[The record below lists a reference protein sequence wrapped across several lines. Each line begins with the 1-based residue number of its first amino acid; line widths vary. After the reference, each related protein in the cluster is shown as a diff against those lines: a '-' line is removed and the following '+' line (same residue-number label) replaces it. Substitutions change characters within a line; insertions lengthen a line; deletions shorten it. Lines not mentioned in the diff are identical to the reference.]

1 LVDHKKVLITD
12 GYRAYLKKFSFK
24 KKDRILKRREF
35 LQLKRCGKQIHDR
48 NFLAIYSD
56 GRYRKN
62 RIGITV
68 TKKLGNAV
76 KRNKIK
82 RLIREH
88 FRINRDQIAEF
99 MDINII
105 AKKKAGEI
113 SADMVF
119 KSLDGLQNKMPRRVN
134 H

>member
-1 LVDHKKVLITD
+1 L
-12 GYRAYLKKFSFK
+12 RKFFFK
-24 KKDRILKRREF
+24 KKDKILKRREF
-35 LQLKRCGKQIHDR
+35 LQLKRCGKRIQSR
-48 NFLAIYSD
+48 NFIVKYSD
-56 GRYRKN
+56 GRVKQN

-68 TKKLGNAV
+68 SKKLGNAV

-82 RLIREH
+82 RLIREY
-88 FRINRDQIAEF
+88 FRNNRDKIAEF
-99 MDINII
+99 MDINVI

-119 KSLDGLQNKMPRRVN
+119 KSLDGIFNRIPRREN

>member
-1 LVDHKKVLITD
+1 LRK
-12 GYRAYLKKFSFK
+12 YFFK
-24 KKDRILKRREF
+24 KKDKILKRREF
-35 LQLKRCGKQIHDR
+35 LQLKRCGKRIQDR
-48 NFLAIYSD
+48 NFIIIYSD
-56 GRYRKN
+56 GKYEKN

-68 TKKLGNAV
+68 SKKLGNAV

-82 RLIREH
+82 RLIREN
-88 FRINRDQIAEF
+88 FRMNRDKIAEF
-99 MDINII
+99 MDINVI

-119 KSLDGLQNKMPRRVN
+119 KSLDGIFNQIPRREN

>member
-1 LVDHKKVLITD
+1 M
-12 GYRAYLKKFSFK
+12 RKFFFK
-24 KKDRILKRREF
+24 KKDKILKRREF
-35 LQLKRCGKQIHDR
+35 LQLKRCGKRIQDR
-48 NFLAIYSD
+48 NFIIIYSD
-56 GRYRKN
+56 GRYEKN

-68 TKKLGNAV
+68 SKKLGNAV

-82 RLIREH
+82 RLIREN
-88 FRINRDQIAEF
+88 FRMNRDKIAEF
-99 MDINII
+99 MDINVI

-119 KSLDGLQNKMPRRVN
+119 KSLDGIFNQIPRREN

>member
-1 LVDHKKVLITD
+1 MKN
-12 GYRAYLKKFSFK
+12 FSFK
-24 KKDRILKRREF
+24 KKDKILKRREF
-35 LQLKRCGKQIHDR
+35 LQLQRCGKKIQDG
-48 NFLAIYSD
+48 NFIVNYYD
-56 GRYRKN
+56 GRFGKN

-68 TKKLGNAV
+68 SKKLGNAV

-88 FRINRDQIAEF
+88 FRMNRDKIAEL
-99 MDINII
+99 MDINVI

-119 KSLDGLQNKMPRRVN
+119 KSLNGIFKKIQRREN

>member
-1 LVDHKKVLITD
+1 M
-12 GYRAYLKKFSFK
+12 RKFFFK
-24 KKDRILKRREF
+24 KKDKILKRREF
-35 LQLKRCGKQIHDR
+35 LQLKRCGKRIQDR
-48 NFLAIYSD
+48 NFIIIYSD
-56 GRYRKN
+56 GRSEKN

-68 TKKLGNAV
+68 SKKLGNAV

-82 RLIREH
+82 RLIREN
-88 FRINRDQIAEF
+88 FRMNRDKIAEF
-99 MDINII
+99 MDINVI

-119 KSLDGLQNKMPRRVN
+119 KSLDGIFNQIPRREN

>member
-1 LVDHKKVLITD
+1 L
-12 GYRAYLKKFSFK
+12 RKFFFK
-24 KKDRILKRREF
+24 KKDKILKRREF
-35 LQLKRCGKQIHDR
+35 LQLKRCGKRIQDR
-48 NFLAIYSD
+48 NFIVIYSD
-56 GRYRKN
+56 GRVRKN

-68 TKKLGNAV
+68 SKKLGNAV

-82 RLIREH
+82 RLIREN
-88 FRINRDQIAEF
+88 FRMNRDKIAEF
-99 MDINII
+99 MDFNVI

-119 KSLDGLQNKMPRRVN
+119 KSLDGIFNQIPRREN

>member
-1 LVDHKKVLITD
+1 
-12 GYRAYLKKFSFK
+12 LKYFSFK

-35 LQLKRCGKQIHDR
+35 LLLKRSGKKVHNR
-48 NFLAIYSD
+48 NFIGIYSE
-56 GRYRKN
+56 GRYRKG

-68 TKKLGNAV
+68 SKKIGNAV
-76 KRNKIK
+76 KRNRIK

-88 FRINRDQIAEF
+88 FRMNRDK
-99 MDINII
+99 MPKHKDVNVI

-119 KSLDGLQNKMPRRVN
+119 KSIDGILKKIPRREN

>member
-1 LVDHKKVLITD
+1 
-12 GYRAYLKKFSFK
+12 LKNFSFK

-35 LQLKRCGKQIHDR
+35 LQLQRCGKKIQDR
-48 NFLAIYSD
+48 NFIVIYSE
-56 GRYRKN
+56 GRFEKN
-62 RIGITV
+62 RIGVTV
-68 TKKLGNAV
+68 SKKIGNSV

-88 FRINRDQIAEF
+88 FRINRDKIAEF
-99 MDINII
+99 IDINVI

-119 KSLDGLQNKMPRRVN
+119 KSLDGIFKKIPRREN

>member
-1 LVDHKKVLITD
+1 M
-12 GYRAYLKKFSFK
+12 RKFFFK
-24 KKDRILKRREF
+24 KKDKILKRREF
-35 LQLKRCGKQIHDR
+35 LQLKRCGKRIQDR
-48 NFLAIYSD
+48 NFIIIYSD
-56 GRYRKN
+56 GRYEKS

-68 TKKLGNAV
+68 SKKLGNAV

-82 RLIREH
+82 RLIREN
-88 FRINRDQIAEF
+88 FRMNRDKIAEF
-99 MDINII
+99 MDINVI

-119 KSLDGLQNKMPRRVN
+119 KSLDGIFNQIPRREN

>member
-1 LVDHKKVLITD
+1 L
-12 GYRAYLKKFSFK
+12 RKFFFK
-24 KKDRILKRREF
+24 KKDKILKRREF
-35 LQLKRCGKQIHDR
+35 LQLKRCGKKIQDR
-48 NFLAIYSD
+48 NFIVIYSD
-56 GRYRKN
+56 GRFEKN

-68 TKKLGNAV
+68 SKKIGNAV

-88 FRINRDQIAEF
+88 FRVNRDKIAEF
-99 MDINII
+99 MDINVI

-113 SADMVF
+113 SADLVF
-119 KSLDGLQNKMPRRVN
+119 KSLDGIFNQIPRREN

>member
-1 LVDHKKVLITD
+1 L
-12 GYRAYLKKFSFK
+12 RNFFFK
-24 KKDRILKRREF
+24 KKDKILKRREF
-35 LQLKRCGKQIHDR
+35 LQLKRCGKKIQDR
-48 NFLAIYSD
+48 NFIVIYSD
-56 GRYRKN
+56 GRFEKN

-68 TKKLGNAV
+68 SKKIGNAV

-88 FRINRDQIAEF
+88 FRVNRDKFAEF
-99 MDINII
+99 MDINVI

-119 KSLDGLQNKMPRRVN
+119 KSLDGIFNQIPRREN

>member
-1 LVDHKKVLITD
+1 
-12 GYRAYLKKFSFK
+12 LKNFSFK
-24 KKDRILKRREF
+24 KIDKILKRREYLK
-35 LQLKRCGKQIHDR
+35 LQRCGKKIQDR
-48 NFLAIYSD
+48 NFIVIYSD
-56 GRYRKN
+56 ETFEKK

-68 TKKLGNAV
+68 SKKLGNAV

-88 FRINRDQIAEF
+88 FRINRDKIAGF
-99 MDINII
+99 IDINVI
-105 AKKKAGEI
+105 AKKKAGET

-119 KSLDGLQNKMPRRVN
+119 KSLDGIYKKIPRSKK

>member
-1 LVDHKKVLITD
+1 M
-12 GYRAYLKKFSFK
+12 RKFIFK
-24 KKDRILKRREF
+24 KKDKILKRREF
-35 LQLKRCGKQIHDR
+35 LQLKRCGKRIQDR
-48 NFLAIYSD
+48 NFIIIYSD
-56 GRYRKN
+56 GRSEKN

-68 TKKLGNAV
+68 SKKLGNAV

-82 RLIREH
+82 RLIREN
-88 FRINRDQIAEF
+88 FRMNRDKIAEF
-99 MDINII
+99 MDINVI

-119 KSLDGLQNKMPRRVN
+119 KSLDGIFNQIPRREN

>member
-1 LVDHKKVLITD
+1 MK
-12 GYRAYLKKFSFK
+12 YFSFK

-35 LQLKRCGKQIHDR
+35 LLLKRSGKKIHDR
-48 NFLAIYSD
+48 NFIAIYSE
-56 GRYRKN
+56 GKYRKS

-68 TKKLGNAV
+68 SKKLGNAV
-76 KRNKIK
+76 KRNRLK

-88 FRINRDQIAEF
+88 FRMNRNKIAEF
-99 MDINII
+99 KDINVI

-119 KSLDGLQNKMPRRVN
+119 KSIDGILKKVPRREN

>member
-1 LVDHKKVLITD
+1 L
-12 GYRAYLKKFSFK
+12 RKFFFK
-24 KKDRILKRREF
+24 KKDKILKRREF
-35 LQLKRCGKQIHDR
+35 LQLKRCGKRIQDR
-48 NFLAIYSD
+48 NFIIIYSD
-56 GRYRKN
+56 GRYEKS

-68 TKKLGNAV
+68 SKKLGNAV

-82 RLIREH
+82 RLIREN
-88 FRINRDQIAEF
+88 FRMNRDKIAEF
-99 MDINII
+99 MDINVI

-119 KSLDGLQNKMPRRVN
+119 KSLDGIFNQIPRREN

>member
-1 LVDHKKVLITD
+1 MFNTGWL
-12 GYRAYLKKFSFK
+12 RLKKFSFK
-24 KKDRILKRREF
+24 KEDKILKRREF
-35 LQLKRCGKQIHDR
+35 LRLQRCGKKIQDS
-48 NFLAIYSD
+48 NFIVIYSD
-56 GRYRKN
+56 GKFHKN

-68 TKKLGNAV
+68 SRKTGNAV

-88 FRINRDQIAEF
+88 FRMNRDKIAEC
-99 MDINII
+99 MDINVI
-105 AKKKAGEI
+105 AKKRAGEI

-119 KSLDGLQNKMPRRVN
+119 KSLEGIFKKIPRREN

>member
-1 LVDHKKVLITD
+1 M
-12 GYRAYLKKFSFK
+12 RKFFFK
-24 KKDRILKRREF
+24 NKDKILKRREF
-35 LQLKRCGKQIHDR
+35 LQLKRCGKRIQDR
-48 NFLAIYSD
+48 NFIIIYSD
-56 GRYRKN
+56 GRSEKN

-68 TKKLGNAV
+68 SKKLGNAV

-82 RLIREH
+82 RLIREN
-88 FRINRDQIAEF
+88 FRMNRDKIAEF
-99 MDINII
+99 MDINVI

-119 KSLDGLQNKMPRRVN
+119 KSLDGIFNQIPRREN